1 MNVVSAKITPDET
14 ALSALLAEFDR
25 YVREAGKVKQ
35 NPNNPYD
42 VPPFR
47 NTSCLLLNIRIAEKR
62 HVAAVAAI
70 LNKRRMDKYGAESC
84 LTREDQPYY
93 E

>member
-1 MNVVSAKITPDET
+1 MNKPREIHPDET
-14 ALSALLAEFDR
+14 ALSALLSEFDR
-25 YVREAGKVKQ
+25 YVCEAGKVKQ

-47 NTSCLLLNIRIAEKR
+47 NTSIKLLDIRTAEKR
-62 HVAAVAAI
+62 HADAVAAI